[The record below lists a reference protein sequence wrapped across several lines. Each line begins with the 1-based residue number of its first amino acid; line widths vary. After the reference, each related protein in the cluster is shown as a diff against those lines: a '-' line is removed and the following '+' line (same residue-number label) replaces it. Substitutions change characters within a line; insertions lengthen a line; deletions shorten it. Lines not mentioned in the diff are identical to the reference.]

1 MTRKLFTTSWKMHT
15 ATPKKNSRLL
25 SVLSRC
31 CPKFQTTTFPSPPN
45 NFPVRVYM
53 FILHIYI
60 KSNNKKT
67 NFGVGLT
74 VCVCMCVQLFLFSPK
89 KGYFFSLARDARV
102 QSVPEFSRLLIANF
116 YLNGEKTIQKLNV
129 FHISGGPVNIET
141 ISLKHGTIRFS
152 SPLFFLHIV
161 MVLLKAFSP
170 RPVLMVFYKYY
181 IHYI

>member
-1 MTRKLFTTSWKMHT
+1 MLPFLLILWFHSKICNEKKNVTRKLFTTSWKMHT

-89 KGYFFSLARDARV
+89 KGYFF
-102 QSVPEFSRLLIANF
+102 FSRLRCTCAICARVLATPYCKFLFERGKNNTEVER
-116 YLNGEKTIQKLNV
+116 LSHLRRTCQHRN
-129 FHISGGPVNIET
+129 NIT
-141 ISLKHGTIRFS
+141 
-152 SPLFFLHIV
+152 
-161 MVLLKAFSP
+161 
-170 RPVLMVFYKYY
+170 
-181 IHYI
+181 